1 MQSTHSRAALGMQW
15 SLKLMKALQRGSPG
29 MTTEKGPIRDQLVI
43 IETDDLIRDLLTRW
57 LTEAG
62 YRVHTND
69 SPSATT
75 ALVIADVPNPA
86 QADGALR
93 ELSARYGAPIL
104 AISGRFRRD
113 PVASEDVARRLRVAK
128 VLPKPFT
135 CEELLAAVA
144 QCLDGR

>member
-1 MQSTHSRAALGMQW
+1 M
-15 SLKLMKALQRGSPG
+15 
-29 MTTEKGPIRDQLVI
+29 I

-57 LTEAG
+57 LTDAG
-62 YRVHTND
+62 HSV
-69 SPSATT
+69 ATDGAPQAGT

-86 QADGALR
+86 QADAALR
-93 ELSARYGAPIL
+93 ELRARYGAPIL

-113 PVASEDVARRLRVAK
+113 PAASEDTARRLGVAR

-144 QCLDGR
+144 QCLDGA

>member
-1 MQSTHSRAALGMQW
+1 MQW
-15 SLKLMKALQRGSPG
+15 SLKPTKALQRGSPG
-29 MTTEKGPIRDQLVI
+29 MTMEKGPVRDQVAI

-57 LTEAG
+57 LTEGG
-62 YRVHTND
+62 YRVQTNG

-86 QADGALR
+86 QAAGALR
-93 ELSARYGAPIL
+93 ELNERYGAPIL

-135 CEELLAAVA
+135 CEEFLAAVA
-144 QCLDGR
+144 QCLYGR